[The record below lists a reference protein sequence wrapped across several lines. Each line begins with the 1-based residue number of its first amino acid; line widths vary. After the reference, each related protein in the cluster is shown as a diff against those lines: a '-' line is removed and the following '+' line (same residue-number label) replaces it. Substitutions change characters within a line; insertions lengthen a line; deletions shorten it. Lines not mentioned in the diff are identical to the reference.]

1 MQGYLAQGLALES
14 HSRPLSLP
22 GGQGLTSSQAEE
34 DAALEEEEVV
44 PILSGSASAPQ
55 LDQAPDQTPHQNGQ
69 WELPVGWLPERNLF
83 SALLADPRW
92 LHFSASYDYY
102 INDEDLRPGG
112 AISLGEV
119 FSLYRLH
126 GPFAGQSEVGL
137 QAGVFAIFD
146 LDADSHDLINAD
158 YWVALHGCYRREQ
171 FSAMARV
178 YHQSSHLGDAFLL
191 RGGVDRVDLS
201 LEGTDLR
208 LSYELIHGF
217 RLYGGGGFIFNQKD
231 TDIKPWSTQV
241 GIEFRSPWAFGKGL
255 IRPVGGVDVKNHQ
268 EHGWRADFSVR
279 AGIQFDSV
287 QVLGRNLQLL
297 LQYYDGYS
305 PDGQFY
311 KIKIQYLGAGIHFYF

>member
-1 MQGYLAQGLALES
+1 LEGYLAQGLELES
-14 HSRPLSLP
+14 HSSPLSLP

-34 DAALEEEEVV
+34 DVALDEEEVV
-44 PILSGSASAPQ
+44 SILSASAPAPQ

-69 WELPVGWLPERNLF
+69 WELPVGWLPEGNLF